1 MNCTVYLLDVSTIC
15 YAYLLRKQYGRVMKK
30 PWKERSTFLV
40 RMKTVAMVVV
50 VRWGPTIVKM

>member
-1 MNCTVYLLDVSTIC
+1 
-15 YAYLLRKQYGRVMKK
+15 MKK